1 MNILLLFGIPIVVFC
16 LGLLMDRGRK
26 LNPWY
31 IVEYTALTLPFV
43 VAFGTRGL
51 YGLGLMGIIY
61 FLLLVLLYMV
71 AKRDWET
78 TFVPTGEIKFIMDGE
93 TVKRV
98 IANVLGHHIEHVASD
113 WLLVVDDP
121 KKPREEKY
129 EPFFTRW
136 FGIYWVSAA
145 FPLKRVYLYTFD
157 WPRFITGAKPDEK
170 KGSVRVI
177 SDGKY
182 LQNRHE
188 IVNSMRAVEQY
199 VVEVPTVDLLGNM
212 KAKVMV
218 VIMVQAVRPAHAI
231 LTLHAEWL
239 QLVIAFTQG
248 QIMGFAADKD
258 FDGMRIAIMQ
268 PAFSTHVMKDEK
280 MHELERKTGVKI
292 IQVYSVL
299 FDLADASP
307 AEMAAVSAKNVAT
320 LEADADVERGR
331 GKGELAKGQIV
342 GEAAGLRAIGDTVGD
357 NHAARAY
364 VIGAYLQQ
372 KGITGFDGNVLSL
385 GGTTGTPILVNADAK
400 EKGGE
405 KKKED

>member
-1 MNILLLFGIPIVVFC
+1 MSHSLPG
-16 LGLLMDRGRK
+16 GL
-26 LNPWY
+26 
-31 IVEYTALTLPFV
+31 E
-43 VAFGTRGL
+43 
-51 YGLGLMGIIY
+51 
-61 FLLLVLLYMV
+61 
-71 AKRDWET
+71 
-78 TFVPTGEIKFIMDGE
+78 FI
-93 TVKRV
+93 R
-98 IANVLGHHIEHVASD
+98 
-113 WLLVVDDP
+113 
-121 KKPREEKY
+121 
-129 EPFFTRW
+129 
-136 FGIYWVSAA
+136 VSAA

-182 LQNRHE
+182 LQDRHE
-188 IVNSMRAVEQY
+188 IVNSMRAIEQY
-199 VVEVPTVDLLGNM
+199 IVEVPTVDLLGNM

-342 GEAAGLRAIGDTVGD
+342 GRRQVSVRLEIPSAITMRRVPMLLALTCSKRELPGSMVMYC
-357 NHAARAY
+357 R
-364 VIGAYLQQ
+364 
-372 KGITGFDGNVLSL
+372 
-385 GGTTGTPILVNADAK
+385 
-400 EKGGE
+400 
-405 KKKED
+405 